1 MARLENAAL
10 DQAYSLQLEVVA
22 RIGLTQIGSV
32 VLRLATAT
40 VLGSGVEVVLVSLFV
55 P

>member
-10 DQAYSLQLEVVA
+10 DQAYSLHLEVVA
-22 RIGLTQIGSV
+22 RIGLTQSRPV
-32 VLRLATAT
+32 VLTLATVF
-40 VLGSGVEVVLVSLFV
+40 VLGFGVEVVLVSLFV

>member
-22 RIGLTQIGSV
+22 RIGLTQSRLV
-32 VLRLATAT
+32 VLTLAT
-40 VLGSGVEVVLVSLFV
+40 VLDFGVEVVLVSLFV